1 MSLFQAKEILRNTF
15 GYPEFRPTQ
24 EDIISTVIDGG
35 DAIVLMPTGGGKSLC
50 FQIPGLVRKGTAI
63 IISPLIAL
71 MHDQVTTLVQNGVRA
86 ACLNSTLSTKAQFE
100 IKEQVRH
107 GEIDLLY
114 VSPERLLSPSMSDF
128 LYEIQ
133 IALFAVDEAH
143 CVSQWGHDFRP
154 EYHKLVFL
162 KEEFPRVPV
171 IALTATA
178 DKETREEIQS
188 NLKLHKAKWFINSFD
203 RPNIQYHVAQGNTG
217 KRDLLQ
223 FINENHATD
232 SGIVYCL
239 SRKKVEQTTNWLND
253 EGYTALSYH
262 AGMDK
267 HTKQRNQERF
277 IAEEGIIIC
286 ATIAFGMGIDKPDV
300 RFVAHLS
307 LPKSIESY
315 YQETGRAGR
324 DGLPSNAFMH
334 YGLQDV
340 MFLRKMLEESNSE
353 QLRKQVERHKL
364 EAMLGYAEMT
374 ACRRV
379 ALLSYFGEEDHKPC
393 GNCDNCLTPPKT
405 IDQTEQARKALS
417 CVHKTGQRFGVNYLI
432 DVLLGKDN
440 ARIKQFGHENIST
453 YGIGSELPNEQWR
466 NLFRLLIGQGFLRI
480 NPEGGGLML
489 DDSCRALLRGES
501 TFTMRQQIKKKKA
514 KKKVLKFDGGA
525 NEFWDALKTL
535 RRELAEAQGV
545 PPFVIFH
552 DATLMEMLD
561 KKPMS
566 LTSFSKLSGVG
577 EHKLDTYGETF
588 INLIRSFD
596 GEDLTPKHESDTV
609 DESVLL
615 FKTGMNQE
623 QIASKRDLSLQTV
636 NKHLAKAISNREL
649 SLSEVLP
656 LEEKDL
662 KRIMEEFLMHCDQ
675 SPFRLKPVFEGL
687 DEMFPYET
695 LHLIKAHMDG
705 FDML

>member
-1 MSLFQAKEILRNTF
+1 MSIFQAKEILRNTF

-24 EDIISTVIDGG
+24 EEIIQTVIDGG

-50 FQIPGLVRKGTAI
+50 FQIPGLVRQGTAI

-71 MHDQVTTLVQNGVRA
+71 MHDQVSTLVQNGVRA
-86 ACLNSTLSTKAQFE
+86 ACLNSSLSSKDQFD
-100 IKEQVRH
+100 IKEQVRQ

-114 VSPERLLSPSMSDF
+114 VSPERLLSPSMTDF
-128 LYEIQ
+128 LYEIH

-154 EYHKLVFL
+154 EYHRLVFL

-203 RPNIQYHVAQGNTG
+203 RPNIQYTVGQGDTG
-217 KRDLLQ
+217 KRDLLN
-223 FINENHATD
+223 FLNENHPEDA
-232 SGIVYCL
+232 GIVYCL
-239 SRKKVEQTTNWLND
+239 SRKKVEQTANWLTD
-253 EGYTALSYH
+253 EGYNALPYH
-262 AGMDK
+262 AGLDNY
-267 HTKQRNQERF
+267 TRQTNQERF
-277 IAEEGIIIC
+277 IKEEGIIIC

-324 DGLPSNAFMH
+324 DGQPSNAFMH

-340 MFLRKMLEESNSE
+340 MFLRKMLEDGNSE

-379 ALLSYFGEEDHKPC
+379 ALLSYFGEENHQPC
-393 GNCDNCLTPPKT
+393 GNCDNCITPPKT
-405 IDQTEQARKALS
+405 IDQTTQARKALS
-417 CVHKTGQRFGVNYLI
+417 CVHKTGQRFGVNYLN
-432 DVLLGKDN
+432 DVLLGKDT
-440 ARIKQFGHENIST
+440 ARIKQFGHDQIST
-453 YGIGSELPNEQWR
+453 FGIGTELPNEQWK

-489 DDSCRALLRGES
+489 DDSCRPLLKGET
-501 TFTMRQQIKKKKA
+501 TFTMRQHVKKKKQ
-514 KKKVLKFDGGA
+514 KKKAIKYDGG
-525 NEFWDALKTL
+525 NSELWDALKTL
-535 RRELAEAQGV
+535 RRELAEEQNV

-552 DATLMEMLD
+552 DATLMDMLD
-561 KKPMS
+561 KRPMS
-566 LTSFSKLSGVG
+566 LTSFAKLSGVG

-588 INLIRSFD
+588 INLISSFGGD
-596 GEDLTPKHESDTV
+596 DLSPAKDSDTV
-609 DESVLL
+609 DETILL
-615 FKTGMNQE
+615 FKTGMSKDD
-623 QIASKRDLSLQTV
+623 IASKRALTINTV
-636 NKHLAKAISNREL
+636 NNHLAKAISARQL
-649 SLSEVLP
+649 SFSEVVP

-662 KRIMEEFLMHCDQ
+662 KRIMEEFMMHADQ
-675 SPFRLKPVFEGL
+675 TPFKLKPVFEGL
-687 DEMFPYET
+687 DEMVPYET
-695 LHLIKAHMDG
+695 LKLVKAHMDG